1 MDYLIHIDQQWL
13 LAINGWHSEWADIL
27 MWYISKSTTWLPLYA
42 LLVGLIVYRFG
53 ILSPSLC
60 REGRRGSSLLRVL
73 IILAGFAVA
82 VGVSDFVSSGIIKP
96 WVCRLRPTH
105 EPALAGMLHLV
116 NGYTGGLY
124 GFVSSHA
131 ANTMAC
137 ALLFALLYRNKYAT
151 VGLMLWVALNCYS
164 RMYLGVHY
172 PADIIGGLAIG
183 ALMATL
189 TYGMVRR
196 LVDRVDER
204 SEGAGADG
212 LRATRT
218 IQLLIHE
225 AGVLL
230 LRQHFFQFC
239 IHLLHAR

>member
-82 VGVSDFVSSGIIKP
+82 VGLSDFISSGIIKP

-105 EPALAGMLHLV
+105 EPELAGLIHLV

-196 LVDRVDER
+196 LVKRVDER
-204 SEGAGADG
+204 SEGAGASCRWPEGDEDYPT
-212 LRATRT
+212 ADS
-218 IQLLIHE
+218 
-225 AGVLL
+225 
-230 LRQHFFQFC
+230 
-239 IHLLHAR
+239 

>member
-105 EPALAGMLHLV
+105 EPEIAGLIHLV

-137 ALLFALLYRNKYAT
+137 ALLFALLYKNKYAT

-196 LVDRVDER
+196 LVEHVDER
-204 SEGAGADG
+204 SEGAGASCRWSEGDEDYPT
-212 LRATRT
+212 ADS
-218 IQLLIHE
+218 
-225 AGVLL
+225 
-230 LRQHFFQFC
+230 
-239 IHLLHAR
+239 

>member
-105 EPALAGMLHLV
+105 EPELAGLIHLV

-196 LVDRVDER
+196 LVEHVDER
-204 SEGAGADG
+204 SEGAGASCRWSEGDEDYPT
-212 LRATRT
+212 ADS
-218 IQLLIHE
+218 
-225 AGVLL
+225 
-230 LRQHFFQFC
+230 
-239 IHLLHAR
+239 

>member
-105 EPALAGMLHLV
+105 EPELAGLIHLV

-196 LVDRVDER
+196 LLERVDER
-204 SEGAGADG
+204 SEGAGASCRWSEGDEDYPT
-212 LRATRT
+212 ADS
-218 IQLLIHE
+218 
-225 AGVLL
+225 
-230 LRQHFFQFC
+230 
-239 IHLLHAR
+239 

>member
-82 VGVSDFVSSGIIKP
+82 VGMSDFVSSGIIKP

-196 LVDRVDER
+196 LVELVDER
-204 SEGAGADG
+204 SEGAGASCRWSEGDEDYPT
-212 LRATRT
+212 ADS
-218 IQLLIHE
+218 
-225 AGVLL
+225 
-230 LRQHFFQFC
+230 
-239 IHLLHAR
+239 

>member
-13 LAINGWHSEWADIL
+13 LAINGWHSEWADML

-105 EPALAGMLHLV
+105 EPELAGLIHLV

-137 ALLFALLYRNKYAT
+137 SLLFALLYRNKYAT

-189 TYGMVRR
+189 TYVMVRR
-196 LVDRVDER
+196 LVEHVDER
-204 SEGAGADG
+204 SEGAGASCRWSEGDEDYPT
-212 LRATRT
+212 ADS
-218 IQLLIHE
+218 
-225 AGVLL
+225 
-230 LRQHFFQFC
+230 
-239 IHLLHAR
+239 

>member
-13 LAINGWHSEWADIL
+13 LAINGWHSEWADML

-60 REGRRGSSLLRVL
+60 SEGRRGSSLLRVL

-183 ALMATL
+183 AMMATL

-196 LVDRVDER
+196 LVELVDER
-204 SEGAGADG
+204 SEGAGASCRWSEGDEDYPT
-212 LRATRT
+212 ADS
-218 IQLLIHE
+218 
-225 AGVLL
+225 
-230 LRQHFFQFC
+230 
-239 IHLLHAR
+239 

>member
-105 EPALAGMLHLV
+105 EPELAGLIHLV

-196 LVDRVDER
+196 LVERVDER
-204 SEGAGADG
+204 SEGAGASCRWPEGDEDYPT
-212 LRATRT
+212 ADS
-218 IQLLIHE
+218 
-225 AGVLL
+225 
-230 LRQHFFQFC
+230 
-239 IHLLHAR
+239 

>member
-13 LAINGWHSEWADIL
+13 LAINGWHSEWADML

-105 EPALAGMLHLV
+105 EPEIAGLIHLV

-196 LVDRVDER
+196 LVEHVDER
-204 SEGAGADG
+204 SEGAGASCRWPEGDEDYPT
-212 LRATRT
+212 ADS
-218 IQLLIHE
+218 
-225 AGVLL
+225 
-230 LRQHFFQFC
+230 
-239 IHLLHAR
+239 

>member
-42 LLVGLIVYRFG
+42 LLIGLIVYRFG

-137 ALLFALLYRNKYAT
+137 ALLFALWYRNKYAT

-196 LVDRVDER
+196 LVELVDER
-204 SEGAGADG
+204 SEGAGASCRWSEGDEDYPT
-212 LRATRT
+212 ADS
-218 IQLLIHE
+218 
-225 AGVLL
+225 
-230 LRQHFFQFC
+230 
-239 IHLLHAR
+239 

>member
-13 LAINGWHSEWADIL
+13 LAINGWHSEWADML

-105 EPALAGMLHLV
+105 EPEIAGLIHLV

-196 LVDRVDER
+196 LVEHVDER
-204 SEGAGADG
+204 SEGAGASCRWSEGDEDYPT
-212 LRATRT
+212 ADS
-218 IQLLIHE
+218 
-225 AGVLL
+225 
-230 LRQHFFQFC
+230 
-239 IHLLHAR
+239 

>member
-1 MDYLIHIDQQWL
+1 MDYLIHIDRQWL

-137 ALLFALLYRNKYAT
+137 ALLFALLYKNKYAT

-196 LVDRVDER
+196 LVELVDER
-204 SEGAGADG
+204 SEGAGASCRWSEGDEDYPT
-212 LRATRT
+212 ADS
-218 IQLLIHE
+218 
-225 AGVLL
+225 
-230 LRQHFFQFC
+230 
-239 IHLLHAR
+239 

>member
-196 LVDRVDER
+196 LVEHVDER
-204 SEGAGADG
+204 SERSGASCRWSEGDEDYPTADS
-212 LRATRT
+212 
-218 IQLLIHE
+218 
-225 AGVLL
+225 
-230 LRQHFFQFC
+230 
-239 IHLLHAR
+239 

>member
-13 LAINGWHSEWADIL
+13 LAINGWHSEWADML

-60 REGRRGSSLLRVL
+60 SEGRRGSSLLRVL

-196 LVDRVDER
+196 LVELVDER
-204 SEGAGADG
+204 SEGAGASCRWSEGDEDYPT
-212 LRATRT
+212 ADS
-218 IQLLIHE
+218 
-225 AGVLL
+225 
-230 LRQHFFQFC
+230 
-239 IHLLHAR
+239 

>member
-82 VGVSDFVSSGIIKP
+82 VGLSDFVSSGIIKP

-105 EPALAGMLHLV
+105 EPELAGLIHLV

-137 ALLFALLYRNKYAT
+137 SLLFALLYRNKYAT

-189 TYGMVRR
+189 TYVMVRR
-196 LVDRVDER
+196 LVEHVDER
-204 SEGAGADG
+204 SEGAGASCRWSEGDEDYPT
-212 LRATRT
+212 ADS
-218 IQLLIHE
+218 
-225 AGVLL
+225 
-230 LRQHFFQFC
+230 
-239 IHLLHAR
+239 

>member
-60 REGRRGSSLLRVL
+60 REGRGGSSLLRDL

-183 ALMATL
+183 AMMATL

-196 LVDRVDER
+196 LVERVDER
-204 SEGAGADG
+204 SEGAGASCRWSEGDEDYPT
-212 LRATRT
+212 ADS
-218 IQLLIHE
+218 
-225 AGVLL
+225 
-230 LRQHFFQFC
+230 
-239 IHLLHAR
+239 

>member
-60 REGRRGSSLLRVL
+60 REGRRGSSLLRVI

-105 EPALAGMLHLV
+105 EPELAGLIHLV

-137 ALLFALLYRNKYAT
+137 ALLFALLYRNIYAT

-196 LVDRVDER
+196 LVEHVDER
-204 SEGAGADG
+204 SEGAGASCRWPEGDEDYPT
-212 LRATRT
+212 ADS
-218 IQLLIHE
+218 
-225 AGVLL
+225 
-230 LRQHFFQFC
+230 
-239 IHLLHAR
+239 

>member
-13 LAINGWHSEWADIL
+13 LAINGWHSEWADML

-82 VGVSDFVSSGIIKP
+82 VGLSDFISSGIIKP

-105 EPALAGMLHLV
+105 EPELAGLIHLV

-196 LVDRVDER
+196 LVERVDER
-204 SEGAGADG
+204 SEGAGASCRWSEGDEDYPT
-212 LRATRT
+212 ADS
-218 IQLLIHE
+218 
-225 AGVLL
+225 
-230 LRQHFFQFC
+230 
-239 IHLLHAR
+239 

>member
-196 LVDRVDER
+196 LVESVDER
-204 SEGAGADG
+204 SEGAGASCRWSEGDEDYPT
-212 LRATRT
+212 ADS
-218 IQLLIHE
+218 
-225 AGVLL
+225 
-230 LRQHFFQFC
+230 
-239 IHLLHAR
+239 

>member
-1 MDYLIHIDQQWL
+1 MDYLIHIDRQWL

-82 VGVSDFVSSGIIKP
+82 VGMSDFVSSGIIKP

-105 EPALAGMLHLV
+105 EPEIAGLIHLV

-151 VGLMLWVALNCYS
+151 IGLMLWVALNCYS

-196 LVDRVDER
+196 LVERVDER
-204 SEGAGADG
+204 SEGAGASCRWPEGDEDYPT
-212 LRATRT
+212 ADS
-218 IQLLIHE
+218 
-225 AGVLL
+225 
-230 LRQHFFQFC
+230 
-239 IHLLHAR
+239 

>member
-82 VGVSDFVSSGIIKP
+82 VGLSDFVSSGIIKP

-105 EPALAGMLHLV
+105 EPELDGLIHLV

-172 PADIIGGLAIG
+172 PTDIIGGLAIG
-183 ALMATL
+183 AMMATL

-196 LVDRVDER
+196 LVERVDER
-204 SEGAGADG
+204 SEGAGASCRWSEGDEDYPT
-212 LRATRT
+212 ADS
-218 IQLLIHE
+218 
-225 AGVLL
+225 
-230 LRQHFFQFC
+230 
-239 IHLLHAR
+239 

>member
-105 EPALAGMLHLV
+105 EPELAGLIHLV

-183 ALMATL
+183 AMMATL

-196 LVDRVDER
+196 LVECVDER
-204 SEGAGADG
+204 SEGAGASCRWSEGDEDYPT
-212 LRATRT
+212 ADS
-218 IQLLIHE
+218 
-225 AGVLL
+225 
-230 LRQHFFQFC
+230 
-239 IHLLHAR
+239 

>member
-105 EPALAGMLHLV
+105 EPELAGLIHLV

-183 ALMATL
+183 AMMAIL

-196 LVDRVDER
+196 LVERVDER
-204 SEGAGADG
+204 SEGAGASCRWSEGDEDYPT
-212 LRATRT
+212 ADS
-218 IQLLIHE
+218 
-225 AGVLL
+225 
-230 LRQHFFQFC
+230 
-239 IHLLHAR
+239 

>member
-105 EPALAGMLHLV
+105 EPELAGLIHLV

-137 ALLFALLYRNKYAT
+137 ALLFALLYKNKYAT

-196 LVDRVDER
+196 LLERVDER
-204 SEGAGADG
+204 SEGAGASCRWSEGDEDYPT
-212 LRATRT
+212 ADS
-218 IQLLIHE
+218 
-225 AGVLL
+225 
-230 LRQHFFQFC
+230 
-239 IHLLHAR
+239 